1 MKQLL
6 KRMGI
11 VISSKLNP
19 NILETRERMSMQ
31 TASKMVVNPS
41 TIISYNP
48 KNGDY
53 LMYNEKSQALLILND
68 FSIQIFNH
76 VYAYNFS
83 VSPRARKFIIN
94 LIDAEVTHRHVKMEN
109 DFNKTVRDNLRILR
123 DSLNV

>member
-1 MKQLL
+1 
-6 KRMGI
+6 MGI

-41 TIISYNP
+41 TIISCNP

-68 FSIQIFNH
+68 FNIQIFNH

-94 LIDAEVTHRHVKMEN
+94 LIDAEVTHRHAKIEK
-109 DFNKTVRDNLRILR
+109 DFNKTVKDNLRILR